1 MTFAAATAL
10 FSLLAHMRQVNG
22 DVYAAHVA
30 STAAVTV
37 DGQAATQQTDTQGLR
52 FLLRQCSGA
61 VCPGTY
67 FDGERLYGV
76 TINGTAL
83 PRPDLADAAMRAL
96 RVVGALDFLS
106 LDFTRRGGK
115 IVDGGTVFVSTCACR
130 KLIVLDPKAAPMEV
144 YVDPHTWLLVG
155 ARAAGGGALFTMRD
169 YRRVGTYM
177 LPFRIDRDGAPI
189 QEYATRSILATT
201 LQPPQGLSVQFATKP
216 ANVQLD
222 PASSTPDAECTL
234 GGVTV
239 RCLFDTGNSGLA
251 MSLEL
256 ADQLNLNPVGVFNV
270 RGLGSYATE
279 VVRTGPLQI
288 GGARFGDAEYVVLSD
303 IHRYGYDLVLGA
315 DVIAAAPLTIDYA
328 HHTLAF
334 DVDDLQ
340 PDPARTIGLIFDNFV
355 PVVDV
360 TLAGQP
366 ARLAVDTG
374 DQSTVNLADEF
385 YSLHP
390 SLFKPTRT
398 QDVGGIG
405 GDSVELMGT
414 IPSLQIGPLT
424 TGPQTIGT
432 TKTLKGTANGHLG
445 AGFLSNFAVLLDYG
459 RERME
464 LRPKGELAP

>member
-1 MTFAAATAL
+1 MKFAAAVAL
-10 FSLLAHMRQVNG
+10 FSLLAHMRQIDG
-22 DVYAAHVA
+22 GLYAAHVA

-83 PRPDLADAAMRAL
+83 PRPDTADAGMRAL
-96 RVVGALDFLS
+96 RIAGSLDFLS
-106 LDFTRRGGK
+106 PDFERRGGK
-115 IVDGGTVFVSTCACR
+115 ITDGGMVQAGSCACR
-130 KLIVLDPKAAPMEV
+130 RIVVADPQSVPMEI
-144 YVDPHTWLLVG
+144 YVDPHTWLVAG
-155 ARAAGGGALFTMRD
+155 ARAAGGGPVYAMRD
-169 YRRVGTYM
+169 YRRVGSYM
-177 LPFRIDRDGAPI
+177 LPFRIDRDGMPI
-189 QEYATRSILATT
+189 EQYTTRSVLATT
-201 LQPPQGLSVQFATKP
+201 LQPPQGLSVQFASKP
-216 ANVQLD
+216 ATVQLD
-222 PASSTPDAECTL
+222 PSSATPDAECSV
-234 GGVTV
+234 GGITV
-239 RCLFDTGNSGLA
+239 RCMFDTGNSGLA

-256 ADQLNLNPVGVFNV
+256 AEQLNLNPVGVFSV

-288 GGARFGDAEYVVLSD
+288 GGVRFGDAEYVVLSD

-315 DVIAAAPLTIDYA
+315 DVIGAMPMTIDYA
-328 HHTLAF
+328 RHALTF
-334 DVDDLQ
+334 DVEDRQ
-340 PDPARTIGLIFDNFV
+340 PDPARTINLTFDNFV

-374 DQSTVNLADEF
+374 DQSTVNLADDF

-390 SLFKPTRT
+390 IFKPTH
-398 QDVGGIG
+398 QQNVGGIG
-405 GDSVELMGT
+405 GDSIELMGT

-424 TGPQTIGT
+424 TGPQIIGT
-432 TKTLKGTANGHLG
+432 TKTLRGTANGHLG
-445 AGFLSNFAVLLDYG
+445 AGFLSNFTVLLDYG

-464 LRPKGELAP
+464 LRPK

>member
-1 MTFAAATAL
+1 
-10 FSLLAHMRQVNG
+10 MRQING
-22 DVYAAHVA
+22 GLYAAHVA

-83 PRPDLADAAMRAL
+83 PRPDLSDAGMRAL
-96 RVVGALDFLS
+96 RIVGSLDFLS
-106 LDFTRRGGK
+106 PVFGRDGGT
-115 IVDGGTVFVSTCACR
+115 IQDGGTVTAGTCVCR
-130 KLIVLDPKAAPMEV
+130 RLIVTDPKAAPMEI
-144 YVDPHTWLLVG
+144 YVDTHTWLVAG
-155 ARAAGGGALFTMRD
+155 ARPAGIGPVYTMRD

-177 LPFRIDRDGAPI
+177 LPFRIERNGIPI
-189 QEYATRSILATT
+189 EQYATRSVLAST
-201 LQPPQGLSVQFATKP
+201 LQPPQGLSVQFASKP
-216 ANVQLD
+216 ATVQLD

-256 ADQLNLNPVGVFNV
+256 AEQLNLNPVGVFNV

-315 DVIAAAPLTIDYA
+315 DVIAAAPMTIDYA
-328 HHTLAF
+328 HHALSF
-334 DVDDLQ
+334 NVDDLQ
-340 PDPARTIGLIFDNFV
+340 PDPARTVKLIFDNFV

-360 TLAGQP
+360 TLSGQP

-374 DQSTVNLADEF
+374 DQSTINLADEF

-390 SLFKPTRT
+390 DLFKPTR
-398 QDVGGIG
+398 QQSVGGIG
-405 GDSVELMGT
+405 GDSVEFIGT
-414 IPSLQIGPLT
+414 IPSLQIGPLS

-432 TKTLKGTANGHLG
+432 TKTLRGTANGHLG
-445 AGFLSNFAVLLDYG
+445 AGFLSNFAVMLDYA

-464 LRPKGELAP
+464 LGPKT